1 MTTRGHF
8 FRDTARWGEGLFP
21 RSERQVKNTAPE
33 IIIAGMSLLGT
44 LAGSFA
50 GIYVSGSLTQY
61 RLRQLEEK
69 VNRHNNLIERT
80 FKLEQ
85 ECAVLEERVRAAD
98 RRIDGLEEE
107 HI

>member
-1 MTTRGHF
+1 MTT
-8 FRDTARWGEGLFP
+8 E
-21 RSERQVKNTAPE
+21 V
-33 IIIAGMSLLGT
+33 IIAGVSLLGT
-44 LAGSFA
+44 LAGSFG

-107 HI
+107 QA